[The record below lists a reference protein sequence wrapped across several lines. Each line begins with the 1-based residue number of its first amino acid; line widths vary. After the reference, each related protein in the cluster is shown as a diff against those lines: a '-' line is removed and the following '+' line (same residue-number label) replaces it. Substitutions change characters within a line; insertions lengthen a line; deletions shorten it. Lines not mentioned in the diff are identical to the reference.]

1 VKVCSAGFCEYIRL
15 QTNDRQEDRR
25 THPDPLWPQRRDQ
38 RTWQVAYTQ
47 SERYLAR
54 HGPAGAAALCSG
66 QTITSAH
73 SGTVYYFE
81 GNVSIDSTPIQSK
94 VGMFSDLKER
104 SVLRTARGRAEVL
117 LTPGVFLRVGE
128 NSAIKMLDNRL
139 VSTRVE
145 ILSGTVIVESD
156 DPQMSLRD
164 SPVALLYKDFE
175 VQLVKYGLVEISS
188 NPAQIKVYRGE
199 AVVDIASASTAS
211 KRARVR
217 KGQLLPFSEM
227 LLSQKFNDKIGDAL
241 YLWARG
247 RAQSLSAANTSL
259 DRSVDLN
266 ERGYGDR
273 PVFTADR

>member
-1 VKVCSAGFCEYIRL
+1 MIDKKTDELIRIHSGHKGGISVLGKLLIHSQSAISPVTVL
-15 QTNDRQEDRR
+15 
-25 THPDPLWPQRRDQ
+25 
-38 RTWQVAYTQ
+38 
-47 SERYLAR
+47 LA
-54 HGPAGAAALCSG
+54 AAALCSG